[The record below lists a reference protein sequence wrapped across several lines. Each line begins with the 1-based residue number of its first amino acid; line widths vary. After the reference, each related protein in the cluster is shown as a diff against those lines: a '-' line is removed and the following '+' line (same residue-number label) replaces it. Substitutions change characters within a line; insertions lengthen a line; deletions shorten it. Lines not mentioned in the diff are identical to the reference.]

1 MAKVK
6 LLVDTDIII
15 DYLKGVKPARA
26 LFRSGD
32 LDIYQV
38 TSGTLYHKQKLPLTE
53 KSHPATLS
61 SEKQIPSAKS
71 AKKPA
76 DSTIQTSGG
85 EESLAAGGWDVSA
98 V

>member
-1 MAKVK
+1 MSLGKMVLHLLK
-6 LLVDTDIII
+6 LR
-15 DYLKGVKPARA
+15 KC
-26 LFRSGD
+26 SG
-32 LDIYQV
+32 LA
-38 TSGTLYHKQKLPLTE
+38 QKE
-53 KSHPATLS
+53 ASIKSHPATLS

-85 EESLAAGGWDVSA
+85 EESLATGGWDVSA